1 MEITS
6 DKPVT
11 TQQELKFL
19 VHDLLLAIQ
28 VPTTPKQERDAAQ
41 ERLRSLCKYAAIA
54 ANPILYSSILCPTR
68 P

>member
-1 MEITS
+1 MEIT
-6 DKPVT
+6 DKVVS

-41 ERLRSLCKYAAIA
+41 ERLRSLCKYTAIA
-54 ANPILYSSILCPTR
+54 TNPISYSSILRPTR